1 MASYH
6 IPRSFS
12 SSTNTEAAAKEE
24 EEEPRESMAY
34 DVLIVG
40 AGPAGLSAA
49 IRLKQL
55 SEQHGND
62 LSICI
67 VEKGNEVGAHIL
79 SGNVFDPVALRE
91 LLGEDVTEED
101 GPLGDAD
108 VFRTPVTEDS
118 FLLLRDSM
126 RSVSVPHVLLPPQ
139 LQNVGKNYV
148 ISLGQLCR
156 RLAEKAEELGVEIY
170 PGFSAS
176 EVLYTDD
183 GKGIY
188 GIATRDVGIAK
199 DGSKKDSFERGIEL
213 HARQTMFAEGARGS
227 CSEEVIEK
235 FRLRDGKEPQTYG
248 LGIKEV
254 WEVPDELHK
263 PGFVQHSLGWPLQN
277 SLMERQT
284 FGGSFVYHQSTS
296 NANLVHVGFVVGLDY
311 ENPYLNPYKEFQ
323 RWKTHPDIRK
333 NFDNEDAQCISY
345 GARVLNEGGYHSIP
359 KLVRFLIILKIFVT

>member
-1 MASYH
+1 M
-6 IPRSFS
+6 
-12 SSTNTEAAAKEE
+12 EATAEAGD

-101 GPLGDAD
+101 GPLGDTD

-183 GKGIY
+183 GTGIY

-213 HARQTMFAEGARGS
+213 HSRQTMFR
-227 CSEEVIEK
+227 
-235 FRLRDGKEPQTYG
+235 
-248 LGIKEV
+248 
-254 WEVPDELHK
+254 
-263 PGFVQHSLGWPLQN
+263 
-277 SLMERQT
+277 
-284 FGGSFVYHQSTS
+284 
-296 NANLVHVGFVVGLDY
+296 
-311 ENPYLNPYKEFQ
+311 
-323 RWKTHPDIRK
+323 
-333 NFDNEDAQCISY
+333 
-345 GARVLNEGGYHSIP
+345 
-359 KLVRFLIILKIFVT
+359 